1 MTFLRRWLYAS
12 SIASAVV
19 LVLGVV
25 FTTAPAF
32 VVMVERVPL
41 EVRRVVFAVIV
52 MPVVVGAVYAA
63 LSTRKDQHAQE
74 S

>member
-1 MTFLRRWLYAS
+1 VTFVRRWLYAS

-52 MPVVVGAVYAA
+52 LPAVVGVLYAA
-63 LSTRKDQHAQE
+63 LARERTP
-74 S
+74 